1 MEIYDTV
8 ISYTLWII
16 HKIILKGEIKIY
28 SVSDDDVYEVDFMNL
43 VVDKADGLK
52 VVDCDNH
59 FCEFTGVHPSKI
71 KQGKLFLHDIIKPIY
86 REEIMRVLCKKNSPY
101 VYFDAEFVDKDENEV
116 FIHCTGQNYEES
128 SLCRLTLADV
138 SKSQELQLQLR
149 KKAKEMN
156 YLIDLVTG
164 GVCLFKVTSDMHIE
178 VHYLNEGA
186 CRIFGTT
193 KQAYG
198 QQIYRLDE
206 LIHPDDKSKV
216 FQAIGKAM
224 ATDGECDLE
233 IRTIVHKNE
242 YKWCKFNAAIQKYD
256 EDNTPI
262 FHAMITDITRIKEAE
277 EEADKMRDMLVEM
290 FKNLPDPIF
299 CTDTQDIWQL
309 QIVSEDFIKFL
320 GFTRFHIF
328 EEHKGRLDDFVSE
341 REAKFI
347 EAQIKKQIAEGKSTT
362 VSRYS
367 VRTKSGRFIVV
378 EDRRKLVRQADGSY
392 SMICRLKN
400 VTNTYSEMF

>member
-1 MEIYDTV
+1 MERYETAV
-8 ISYTLWII
+8 SYTLWII
-16 HKIILKGEIKIY
+16 HKIILKGEIEIY
-28 SVSDDDVYEVDFMNL
+28 NVSDDDVYEVDFMNL
-43 VVDKADGLK
+43 VVDKADALK

-86 REEIMRVLCKKNSPY
+86 REEIMKLLCKKNSPY
-101 VYFDAEFVDKDENEV
+101 VYFDAEFYDRDKNEI
-116 FIHCTGQNYEES
+116 FIHCTGQNFENS

-138 SKSQELQLQLR
+138 SKSQEMQQKLR

-178 VHYLNEGA
+178 VQYLNEGA

-193 KQAYG
+193 KQAYTNRN
-198 QQIYRLDE
+198 YRLDE
-206 LIHPDDKSKV
+206 LIHPDDKSTV

-233 IRTIVHKNE
+233 IRTIVHKDE
-242 YKWCKFNAAIQKYD
+242 YRWCKFNAAIQRYD

-262 FHAMITDITRIKEAE
+262 FHAMITDITQIKEAE
-277 EEADKMRDMLVEM
+277 ESADKMSDMLVEM

-299 CTDTQDIWQL
+299 CTDTDDVWQL

-320 GFTRFHIF
+320 GFSRSHIF
-328 EEHKGRLDDFVSE
+328 EEHKGRLDDFVSD
-341 REAKFI
+341 REAKFV
-347 EAQIKKQIAEGKSTT
+347 EAQIKKQISQGKSTT
-362 VSRYS
+362 LARYS
-367 VRTKSGRFIVV
+367 VRTKSGRFLVV

-400 VTNTYSEMF
+400 VTNSYSEMF

>member
-16 HKIILKGEIKIY
+16 HKIILKGEIEIY
-28 SVSDDDVYEVDFMNL
+28 SGSDEEVYEVDFMNL

-193 KQAYG
+193 KQAYA

-233 IRTIVHKNE
+233 IRTVVHKNE

>member
-16 HKIILKGEIKIY
+16 HKIILKGEIEIY
-28 SVSDDDVYEVDFMNL
+28 SVSDDVVYEVDFMNL

-233 IRTIVHKNE
+233 IRTVVHKNE